1 MRRLVGDGG
10 PASASGR
17 VQQSVIGRAGAI
29 GREGAM
35 LDTKVG
41 TTVSRVESRQPLS
54 EVNRKSGIKSE
65 LCASERAFLK
75 HICRAPIMI
84 DPDQPF
90 PSQAKRQKILVAM
103 GIEHTLKDIVYY
115 HLRTARRKER
125 IKRTLKS
132 FLPLP
137 NGRGMGSKWHG
148 ALGWPR
154 HTTHSK

>member
-35 LDTKVG
+35 LDTKIG
-41 TTVSRVESRQPLS
+41 ATVSRVESRQPLS

-65 LCASERAFLK
+65 LCASERAFLR
-75 HICRAPIMI
+75 HICNAPIVI

-90 PSQAKRQKILVAM
+90 PSPAERQKISAAL
-103 GIEHTLKDIVYY
+103 GIEHTLKNIVYY
-115 HLRTARRKER
+115 HLREARRKER
-125 IKRTLKS
+125 IKRGLS
-132 FLPLP
+132 PLP
-137 NGRGMGSKWHG
+137 NGRGMGSKSHG

-154 HTTHSK
+154 HTTL